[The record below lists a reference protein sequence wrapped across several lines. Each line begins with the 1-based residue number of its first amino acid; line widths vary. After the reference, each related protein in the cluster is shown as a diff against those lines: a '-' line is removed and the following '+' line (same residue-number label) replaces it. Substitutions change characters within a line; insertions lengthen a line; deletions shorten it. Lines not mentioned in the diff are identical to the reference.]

1 MRWFENPEV
10 AGVFKTYPREIRKQL
25 MSVRRLIFET
35 ASATEGVGELE
46 ETVRWGEPAYLT
58 TQSKSG
64 TTVRL
69 GWKKIQSISVRFAF
83 SLPEQAHR
91 DMQDPFPRS
100 ISYQGNRS
108 LLFNRDDKVPVEE
121 LSACLAIAL
130 TYHRKRRPNHRL
142 HRARNHSLH

>member
-46 ETVRWGEPAYLT
+46 ETLRWGEPAYLT

-69 GWKKIQSISVRFAF
+69 GWKKSNQSQYALHFHCQSRLIETCKT
-83 SLPEQAHR
+83 L
-91 DMQDPFPRS
+91 FPDR
-100 ISYQGNRS
+100 
-108 LLFNRDDKVPVEE
+108 
-121 LSACLAIAL
+121 LATKETGRCCSTGTIW
-130 TYHRKRRPNHRL
+130 YRL
-142 HRARNHSLH
+142 RN